1 MRSSPA
7 NSYRQTHETFQA
19 KLDRINNQ
27 LTCTHCNI
35 FKVREALGGWATS
48 ERLKINLRLATQSWG
63 GEGCERKR
71 EIFYYHPTTSKL
83 GIRNVKNWNNGL
95 PWQLRHQHTFSLWP
109 GVGGEEGRGGEG
121 LGLGWRDEVGSRKQS
136 RGIEVGK
143 DMWVATN
150 YWRWRVSGAGVNER
164 FGRQLWLDVA
174 WQKCKRRDEAHKM
187 GPGSD
192 LVLTFILGD
201 PITNG
206 QLSYSVCSHL
216 PLTCVSSDH

>member
-121 LGLGWRDEVGSRKQS
+121 LGLRWRDEVGSRKQAEGLRWGRICEWLPTTGGGGFQG
-136 RGIEVGK
+136 RGLMKGLA
-143 DMWVATN
+143 DSCDQMWP
-150 YWRWRVSGAGVNER
+150 
-164 FGRQLWLDVA
+164 GRNVKEEMKHIKWALAQTW
-174 WQKCKRRDEAHKM
+174 
-187 GPGSD
+187 
-192 LVLTFILGD
+192 
-201 PITNG
+201 
-206 QLSYSVCSHL
+206 Y
-216 PLTCVSSDH
+216 